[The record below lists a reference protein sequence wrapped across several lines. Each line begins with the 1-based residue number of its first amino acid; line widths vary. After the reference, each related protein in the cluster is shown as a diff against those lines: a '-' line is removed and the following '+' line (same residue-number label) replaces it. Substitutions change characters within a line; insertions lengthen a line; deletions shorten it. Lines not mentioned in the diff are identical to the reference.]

1 MRLEVNP
8 AAREAAK
15 GAAGPQAAQAPSGA
29 QADGRREI
37 PYEAA
42 PVFREE
48 HKEGRLTRVIEQQA
62 AKLPSGA
69 FLVASIAAMAAS
81 AWFELTN
88 QRRASRFVGQWAGPL
103 LSMGI
108 YTKLVKTMGAR

>member
-8 AAREAAK
+8 AAKEAAK
-15 GAAGPQAAQAPSGA
+15 GAAGPQAKSL
-29 QADGRREI
+29 REI

-48 HKEGRLTRVIEQQA
+48 HREGRLTRVIEQQA

-81 AWFELTN
+81 AWFEFTN
-88 QRRASRFVGQWAGPL
+88 QRRASRFIGQWAGPL

-108 YTKLVKTMGAR
+108 YTKLVKTPGAR

>member
-1 MRLEVNP
+1 MQLEVNP
-8 AAREAAK
+8 AAKEAAR
-15 GAAGPQAAQAPSGA
+15 GATRPGS
-29 QADGRREI
+29 EI

-62 AKLPSGA
+62 AKLPSAA
-69 FLVASIAAMAAS
+69 FLVAALAAMAAS
-81 AWFELTN
+81 ILFEVTGR
-88 QRRASRFVGQWAGPL
+88 RRAARFVGQWPGPL

-108 YTKLVKTMGAR
+108 YTKLVKTLGGR